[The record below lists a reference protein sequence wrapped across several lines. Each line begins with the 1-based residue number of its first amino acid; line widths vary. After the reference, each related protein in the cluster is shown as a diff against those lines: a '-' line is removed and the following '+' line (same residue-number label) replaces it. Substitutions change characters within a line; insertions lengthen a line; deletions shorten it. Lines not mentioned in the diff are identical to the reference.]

1 MAGTNEM
8 GSVERQL
15 VGLPLAGPET
25 FTIQQLAYLKRA
37 LGLDETL
44 LWSGKE
50 AAAGTV
56 ITLSELQTN
65 FEYLVFGISGVYDRE
80 PVEYKV
86 KVQPAYFSTLEVL
99 SMDGNYVFRWLLN
112 LLGDSTNLT
121 KISIA
126 RSTGI
131 RTSLAGASP
140 TAFTPATT
148 GTYSCG
154 LLYIKG
160 VHRIAGGN

>member
-1 MAGTNEM
+1 MAEENEM
-8 GSVERQL
+8 GSVEGQL

-25 FTIQQLAYLKRA
+25 FTIQQLAYLKKA

-50 AAAGTV
+50 VSEGAS

-65 FEYLVFGISGVYDRE
+65 FEYLVFGLSGVSDRE
-80 PVEYKV
+80 PIEYKV
-86 KVQPAYFSTLEVL
+86 KVQSDYVATCEVL
-99 SMDGNYVFRWLLN
+99 SMDGNYVFRWIVN
-112 LLGDSTNLT
+112 LFGDANDLT
-121 KISIA
+121 KISIV

-140 TAFTPATT
+140 TSFTPATT

-160 VHRIAGGN
+160 VHRIAGGD